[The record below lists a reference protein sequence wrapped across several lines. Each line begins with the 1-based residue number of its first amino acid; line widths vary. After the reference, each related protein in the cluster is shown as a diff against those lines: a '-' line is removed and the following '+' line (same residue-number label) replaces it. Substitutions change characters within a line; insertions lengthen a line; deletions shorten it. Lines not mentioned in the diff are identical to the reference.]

1 MDMDLRCDQDSEVA
15 HTDHATHLTRARVPM
30 MPDPLLDPELAALR
44 RLVSR
49 TRSSAN
55 KMVWRAAVQRRTA
68 RIAGILRSLPKLIV
82 APGVDRMKG
91 PKAWLITATSID
103 GVSQVVL
110 ELLTGTTGHT
120 VADLGVPIPV
130 RVRHRDLVDVT
141 RLDQLLRNGSLTIEF
156 AEALP

>member
-1 MDMDLRCDQDSEVA
+1 
-15 HTDHATHLTRARVPM
+15 
-30 MPDPLLDPELAALR
+30 
-44 RLVSR
+44 
-49 TRSSAN
+49 
-55 KMVWRAAVQRRTA
+55 MVWRAAVQRRTA